1 MPIVSHLILLRTEN
15 KFCSSL
21 IIAYSHNLGSWDFGE
36 IKKNNNKKNRIK
48 YMKNCNDKVSAG
60 SLWYREMKSQASV
73 LWQLRVLVLALSPWQ
88 TGRQRAELGGVGSGI
103 ESSWRK
109 LCNRSKSNFSS
120 KHIGLL
126 CGIAVGLIHSF
137 LFLFNLESPPK
148 ENREGCFHL
157 AWKIH
162 RSQGDWLCKLTGNEE
177 CRKCWCTCSCE
188 FEGPVSCAQTSSV
201 EFSLLS
207 TICSGV
213 YCVVLWL

>member
-1 MPIVSHLILLRTEN
+1 MTRFLLVACDTE
-15 KFCSSL
+15 KWSPRPVCF
-21 IIAYSHNLGSWDFGE
+21 GSWE
-36 IKKNNNKKNRIK
+36 
-48 YMKNCNDKVSAG
+48 C
-60 SLWYREMKSQASV
+60 LCWCC
-73 LWQLRVLVLALSPWQ
+73 LS
-88 TGRQRAELGGVGSGI
+88 GRQAGRGLSWGVGSAI
-103 ESSWRK
+103 ESSWRR
-109 LCNRSKSNFSS
+109 LCNTSKSNFSS

-162 RSQGDWLCKLTGNEE
+162 GSQGDWLCKLTGKEE

-188 FEGPVSCAQTSSV
+188 FAGPVSCAQTSSV